1 MKYDGYLK
9 NVASRFESLFELIE
23 ARYNF
28 DYGDEF
34 ELALCDALRAILPER
49 FGICRG
55 FVVSSSGDCAGDDLI
70 IFDRIRFPTLRI
82 LRQDSFA
89 RKEQIPVEA
98 VYAYIEAKH
107 TLEIEGDSGQS
118 LKKAST
124 QVAKVKSLPRED
136 ISLTMVDPYVGPLP
150 IEISAPKGFPKTR
163 NPMYGAIISRRVRQ
177 REGSHVLTDHDAIHQ
192 ELVGATVE
200 EPLPDL
206 IIAGKSNIVLPYVKE
221 DHSLTYHSPFHVDDV
236 TTPHGFIAEDMLAFG
251 IGLCSLLHAL
261 DFIRLGVI
269 PWKELLAEGLNQQ
282 LV

>member
-1 MKYDGYLK
+1 M
-9 NVASRFESLFELIE
+9 IE
-23 ARYNF
+23 VRYNF

-34 ELALCDALRAILPER
+34 ELALCDALRAILPEQ

-55 FVVSSSGDCAGDDLI
+55 FVVASDGDCAGDDLI

-107 TLEIEGDSGQS
+107 TLEIDGDSGQS

-124 QVAKVKSLPRED
+124 QTARVKSLAREA
-136 ISLTMVDPYVGPLP
+136 ITHEQVDPYLGPLP
-150 IEISAPKGFPKTR
+150 IEIAVPDGFPKTR
-163 NPMYGAIISRRVRQ
+163 NPMYAAIISRRVRLNKDS
-177 REGSHVLTDHDAIHQ
+177 ELLTDRGTIHEKLIDA
-192 ELVGATVE
+192 AVE
-200 EPLPDL
+200 EPPPDL
-206 IIAGKSNIVLPYVKE
+206 IIAGTGNLVLPYVKTG
-221 DHSLTYHSPFHVDDV
+221 HSLTYHSPFHVDGV
-236 TTPHGFIAEDMLAFG
+236 TTPCGFTAEDELAFG

-261 DFIRLGVI
+261 DFIRLGVM

-282 LV
+282 YGR